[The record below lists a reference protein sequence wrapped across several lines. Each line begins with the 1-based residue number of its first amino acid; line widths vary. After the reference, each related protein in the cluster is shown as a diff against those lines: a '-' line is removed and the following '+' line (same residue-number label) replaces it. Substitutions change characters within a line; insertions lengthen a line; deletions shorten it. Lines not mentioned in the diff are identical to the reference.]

1 MNSGRFQKG
10 QSGNPGG
17 RAKKDNDL
25 VILAKSKTKEAF
37 KELLALLES
46 TGKED
51 IKLAC
56 IKTMFEYG
64 FGKPRQELE
73 VSGTDGGPLVAVIKD
88 K

>member
-1 MNSGRFQKG
+1 MVFKPG

-17 RAKKDNDL
+17 RPRKDNDL

-37 KELLALLES
+37 KELLQLLES
-46 TGKED
+46 TSKED

-73 VSGTDGGPLVAVIKD
+73 VTGEDGGPLIAVIKD